1 MQSRKYL
8 ILLPVLL
15 AASSCTLDPK
25 AQAQRYLDNGN
36 KFFDKGKF
44 KEASIMYRRA
54 LQKDM
59 RFGEAYYRL
68 GLTDLKL
75 AAYGDAAQKLRRAVE
90 LQPQNADAAT
100 KLADLFLLASTQDKQ
115 HPEQLLKEVDD
126 LSDHLL
132 QQDPKSFDGHRL
144 KGELA
149 MLHRD
154 PPAAVKEFTQANAVN
169 PLQSNLVVGYF
180 QALVANKQFPEAE
193 KLARDLIDKDKSFAP
208 VYDLLYL
215 HYVRQ
220 SNLEQAEQVLKLKS
234 ANNPQRANYLVQLA
248 GFYLQ
253 LRRTADLDAVMAR
266 LNNDKE
272 FPEGHLL
279 AGDFFFFRAHDFEH
293 ARQQYE
299 AGVKA
304 FPKDKIVYQKR
315 LVELDASDNKGQQ
328 ANELLAAILKEDPKD
343 SDAIAMRAALMLTTG
358 NRDQINLAVNDLQGL
373 VTKMP
378 QNHLIRFNLARALMA
393 KNDIEGARLQLEE
406 AIKLRPDFV
415 VARELLGRVY
425 LATGE
430 FAKALKTADEIL
442 ALDRNSLQA
451 HLMRSNALMGI
462 GERDKARD
470 ELDYITK
477 AFPQNPDAHYQLA
490 ISRIRKRTTRR
501 PNRFSMTCIRPIRE
515 IRAG

>member
-304 FPKDKIVYQKR
+304 FPKDKIVYQSGWWSWM
-315 LVELDASDNKGQQ
+315 L
-328 ANELLAAILKEDPKD
+328 PTTKD
-343 SDAIAMRAALMLTTG
+343 SR
-358 NRDQINLAVNDLQGL
+358 
-373 VTKMP
+373 
-378 QNHLIRFNLARALMA
+378 
-393 KNDIEGARLQLEE
+393 
-406 AIKLRPDFV
+406 
-415 VARELLGRVY
+415 
-425 LATGE
+425 
-430 FAKALKTADEIL
+430 
-442 ALDRNSLQA
+442 
-451 HLMRSNALMGI
+451 
-462 GERDKARD
+462 
-470 ELDYITK
+470 
-477 AFPQNPDAHYQLA
+477 
-490 ISRIRKRTTRR
+490 RTSYWRQ
-501 PNRFSMTCIRPIRE
+501 S
-515 IRAG
+515 